1 MVGKKL
7 VEWRS
12 QIDRLDRQILELLAQ
27 RAEIS
32 SEIMEW
38 KRGMERELLDEDR
51 EKEILEKIKDQAKEL
66 GLNSDYVGQVYSLI
80 LKYSKKQ

>member
-12 QIDRLDRQILELLAQ
+12 QIDRLDRKILELLAQ